1 MPITHEFEYFRPEN
15 LAGALKIL
23 SKYRGRARVL
33 AGGTDLVVK
42 LKEGLETPEAVVD
55 IKGIKEL
62 GQLKLKNG
70 SLFIGALVTF
80 ADLIESSI
88 VRKRFPLIRE
98 AAGTVAS
105 VGVRNRATVAGN
117 ICSAVPSL
125 DSGPVLLVHE
135 AYVLIKRTGRQRRVP
150 MSEWFAG
157 PKKTALSGNEMA
169 TGIVIPLPKK
179 KSGGCYVKLGRY
191 SGEDLAQAGV
201 AVLALAGND
210 YRIAFCAVG
219 PVPKRAEKIEALLKG
234 RELSDDLLSQA
245 QELVEKEIS
254 PITDIRSTKEY
265 RLHMAKVMLERGIRA
280 AVSRLAGNG
289 PEYGESLI

>member
-1 MPITHEFEYFRPEN
+1 MPITHEFEYFKPKN

-23 SKYRGRARVL
+23 SKYKGKARVL

-42 LKEGLETPEAVVD
+42 LKEGLETPDAVVD

-80 ADLIESSI
+80 TDLIESEV
-88 VRKRFPLIRE
+88 VRKKFPLIWE

-105 VGVRNRATVAGN
+105 VGVRNRATVVGN

-135 AYVLIKRTGRQRRVP
+135 ACVLARRAGRQRRIP
-150 MSEWFAG
+150 ASKWFTG
-157 PKKTALSGNEMA
+157 PKKTALSGNEMV
-169 TGIVIPLPKK
+169 TGILVPLPKK

-191 SGEDLAQAGV
+191 CGGDLAQAGV
-201 AVLALAGND
+201 ACFVLSGND
-210 YRIAFCAVG
+210 YKIAFCAVS
-219 PVPKRAEKIEALLKG
+219 PVPKRADKIEALLKG
-234 RELSDDLLSQA
+234 SELSDSLLRQA
-245 QELVEKEIS
+245 QELVDSEVS